1 MKNLQIIIVSDEE
14 IKEGDW
20 VYITLKPSICQY
32 KANMPEEWCKKIIAI
47 YKADKPTF
55 GGFYIVADNSKK
67 LAKNDLCLD
76 AAINLFN
83 QLKNITR

>member
-1 MKNLQIIIVSDEE
+1 MENTLIKKHKNL
-14 IKEGDW
+14 
-20 VYITLKPSICQY
+20 
-32 KANMPEEWCKKIIAI
+32 AI
-47 YKADKPTF
+47 YKADKSTF
-55 GGFYIVADNSKK
+55 GGFYIVADHSQK